1 MVLNRCLWGY
11 NMGVDL
17 RTKRSEYNNRCKWYK
32 GAYVINEQLIKN
44 AICEGV
50 FYCKDSKDYEEFR
63 ETEYGV
69 SSHTIQQVQ
78 IETPDYIP
86 DITINDYVY
95 YDGALWRVHQIP
107 SKADDTL
114 NKKFSSRPKTITTLI
129 LRK

>member
-1 MVLNRCLWGY
+1 
-11 NMGVDL
+11 MGIDL
-17 RTKRSEYNNRCKWYK
+17 RSPRKEYNVRCKWYK
-32 GAYVINEQLIKN
+32 GAYVINQQLVKN

-50 FYCKDSKDYEEFR
+50 FYVKDTKDYEEFR

-69 SSHTIQQVQ
+69 SSHVVSQVQ

-86 DITINDYVY
+86 DITVNDFVF

-107 SKADDTL
+107 TKADESP